1 MAYTIEEANI
11 EAQKI
16 LDSVKRNTDT
26 ITIDSLIR
34 WFKDNCHS
42 QTITEPAWDE
52 HDTGS
57 TYSVWSIDK
66 NPYGKKDR
74 STIDNIID
82 EIIELNKKNKL

>member
-42 QTITEPAWDE
+42 
-52 HDTGS
+52 HH
-57 TYSVWSIDK
+57 ID
-66 NPYGKKDR
+66 YMQYMDAR
-74 STIDNIID
+74 
-82 EIIELNKKNKL
+82 

>member
-34 WFKDNCHS
+34 WLKDNCHS

-52 HDTGS
+52 HDTCS

-82 EIIELNKKNKL
+82 EIIELDKKNKL